1 MNEQNNHAAL
11 TIAQQY
17 PPAQYNL
24 LVPMQTVTEIADIQK
39 PVMNSVSISTN
50 LNDGEIYEMEKAKDE
65 WRDSKGYVHKAT
77 PAKYALTKK
86 GLTKLMRAAGIKIL
100 SSRPVVPSTCQKCAE
115 VNRSIG
121 KPIRCGGCP
130 NKDVKHEVRISVP
143 QLTGENVTIVAHKEI
158 AVDDVTA
165 GMTEKQRAEFMKFRS
180 EMCESKALNRALR
193 TAMQITSSTRP
204 RSTSSRSLITSLCRL
219 RRRPTMSEV
228 KIKELDK
235 SLIHQANSNSMS
247 GKRGDISAHEYEV
260 YCQKVMSW
268 NIPDSRKQKIV
279 DQIYAKWSEQLR
291 HEAAHVSVAVAGPAR
306 YNAKKL
312 DHSDTILRLSSEFVE
327 WFNGLQ
333 EQVWQGRIEDKDA
346 KEIARLVDDIK
357 FCIERPTLNPTAS
370 LCELANKDPE
380 LFMEYYEK
388 LHEKYRWRKNS
399 VIAKLYAAGKEG
411 KLAKL
416 NRQKF
421 FEDENLVAYTMGDR
435 AYIKFVMKPRQQL
448 IVALKSRKWWWNSNE
463 EAWSTYL
470 NKLDKEWVQSIST
483 RYADYV

>member
-1 MNEQNNHAAL
+1 M
-11 TIAQQY
+11 
-17 PPAQYNL
+17 
-24 LVPMQTVTEIADIQK
+24 
-39 PVMNSVSISTN
+39 
-50 LNDGEIYEMEKAKDE
+50 
-65 WRDSKGYVHKAT
+65 
-77 PAKYALTKK
+77 
-86 GLTKLMRAAGIKIL
+86 
-100 SSRPVVPSTCQKCAE
+100 
-115 VNRSIG
+115 
-121 KPIRCGGCP
+121 
-130 NKDVKHEVRISVP
+130 
-143 QLTGENVTIVAHKEI
+143 
-158 AVDDVTA
+158 
-165 GMTEKQRAEFMKFRS
+165 
-180 EMCESKALNRALR
+180 
-193 TAMQITSSTRP
+193 
-204 RSTSSRSLITSLCRL
+204 
-219 RRRPTMSEV
+219 

-247 GKRGDISAHEYEV
+247 GQRGDISAHEYEV

-312 DHSDTILRLSSEFVE
+312 NHSDTILRLSSEFV
-327 WFNGLQ
+327 
-333 EQVWQGRIEDKDA
+333 
-346 KEIARLVDDIK
+346 
-357 FCIERPTLNPTAS
+357 
-370 LCELANKDPE
+370 
-380 LFMEYYEK
+380 EYYEK

-411 KLAKL
+411 KLANL

-421 FEDENLVAYTMGDR
+421 FEDENLVAYTIGDR

-470 NKLDKEWVQSIST
+470 DKLDKEWVQSIST

>member
-1 MNEQNNHAAL
+1 
-11 TIAQQY
+11 
-17 PPAQYNL
+17 
-24 LVPMQTVTEIADIQK
+24 
-39 PVMNSVSISTN
+39 
-50 LNDGEIYEMEKAKDE
+50 
-65 WRDSKGYVHKAT
+65 
-77 PAKYALTKK
+77 
-86 GLTKLMRAAGIKIL
+86 
-100 SSRPVVPSTCQKCAE
+100 
-115 VNRSIG
+115 
-121 KPIRCGGCP
+121 
-130 NKDVKHEVRISVP
+130 
-143 QLTGENVTIVAHKEI
+143 
-158 AVDDVTA
+158 
-165 GMTEKQRAEFMKFRS
+165 
-180 EMCESKALNRALR
+180 
-193 TAMQITSSTRP
+193 
-204 RSTSSRSLITSLCRL
+204 
-219 RRRPTMSEV
+219 MSEV

-268 NIPDSRKQKIV
+268 NIPDSCKQKIV

-411 KLAKL
+411 KLANL

-448 IVALKSRKWWWNSNE
+448 IVALKSRKCRHPGDY
-463 EAWSTYL
+463 AGRL
-470 NKLDKEWVQSIST
+470 
-483 RYADYV
+483 ADYRPRYRNLRQGRPAHQSCGGDVGTHQSPLQVQRVPAQVRQPAQSEAAGSVLEHRGGNCRRFHYAGTVARIFQRARECQHYENRMGQARPAQG